1 MIRNNYHRVLVV
13 MEAELESVRQY
24 VITHID
30 MIDES
35 FGMLQKLIS
44 MQNVE
49 IHVI

>member
-1 MIRNNYHRVLVV
+1 

-49 IHVI
+49 IHVILGNIEALRKMG